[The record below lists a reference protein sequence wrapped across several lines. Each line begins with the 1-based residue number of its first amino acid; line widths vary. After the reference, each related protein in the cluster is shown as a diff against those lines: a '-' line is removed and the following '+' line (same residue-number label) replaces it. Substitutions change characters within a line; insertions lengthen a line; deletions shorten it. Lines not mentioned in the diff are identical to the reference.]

1 MSNKIDVFLSR
12 VSHVSQ
18 FVLVAFAIFGYFY
31 TVRPIY
37 QKEVLSEDIAKK
49 EVELSKLKTAM
60 LSSQKSI
67 EQNKA
72 LRKDLE
78 GSIAKLDLQY
88 KESEEKLNSINH
100 ELKKT
105 LNELNQQ
112 KIIAK
117 RAVDANNKNLE
128 SVFWENF
135 TGLVG
140 VVYLSKSTDFVN
152 NTLGDTKSAYNTHG
166 SLYLNPYDAI
176 SEALKDGNHNFISS
190 SENVPENIRQK
201 ILTKIRRAIEK
212 NKATL
217 TTKPIGYDE
226 KISELIKTIKS
237 TKSQNDENK
246 IIKNYNAERELS
258 SYIFQIN
265 KQSRVHAMDF
275 LKDIQYID

>member
-49 EVELSKLKTAM
+49 EVELNKLKTAM
-60 LSSQKSI
+60 SSSQKSI

-152 NTLGDTKSAYNTHG
+152 NTLGDTKSAYNTPG

-190 SENVPENIRQK
+190 SENVPENIRKK

-226 KISELIKTIKS
+226 KISKLIKTIKS
-237 TKSQNDENK
+237 TKSQNDENT

>member
-128 SVFWENF
+128 SVYWENF

-152 NTLGDTKSAYNTHG
+152 NTLGDTKSAYNTPG

-201 ILTKIRRAIEK
+201 ILTKIRFAIEK

-246 IIKNYNAERELS
+246 IIKNYNAERDLS

>member
-49 EVELSKLKTAM
+49 EVELNKLKTAM

-152 NTLGDTKSAYNTHG
+152 NTLGDTKSAYNTPG

-190 SENVPENIRQK
+190 SENVPENIRKK

-237 TKSQNDENK
+237 TKSKNDENT

>member
-18 FVLVAFAIFGYFY
+18 FVLVAFAIFSYFY

-152 NTLGDTKSAYNTHG
+152 NTLGDTKSAYNTPG

-212 NKATL
+212 NKA
-217 TTKPIGYDE
+217 
-226 KISELIKTIKS
+226 
-237 TKSQNDENK
+237 
-246 IIKNYNAERELS
+246 
-258 SYIFQIN
+258 
-265 KQSRVHAMDF
+265 
-275 LKDIQYID
+275 

>member
-152 NTLGDTKSAYNTHG
+152 NTLGDTKSAYNTPG

-176 SEALKDGNHNFISS
+176 SE
-190 SENVPENIRQK
+190 NIRQK
-201 ILTKIRRAIEK
+201 ILTKIRCAIEK

>member
-49 EVELSKLKTAM
+49 EVELNKLKTAM

-152 NTLGDTKSAYNTHG
+152 NTLGDTKSAYNTPG

-190 SENVPENIRQK
+190 SENVPENIRKK

-237 TKSQNDENK
+237 TKSKNDENT

-275 LKDIQYID
+275 L

>member
-49 EVELSKLKTAM
+49 EVELNKLKTAM

-105 LNELNQQ
+105 INELNQQ

-152 NTLGDTKSAYNTHG
+152 NTLGDTKSAYNTPG

-190 SENVPENIRQK
+190 SENVPENIRKK

-237 TKSQNDENK
+237 TKSKNDENT

-265 KQSRVHAMDF
+265 KQSRVHAIDF

>member
-49 EVELSKLKTAM
+49 EVELNKLKTAM

-78 GSIAKLDLQY
+78 GSVAKLDLQY

-152 NTLGDTKSAYNTHG
+152 NTLGDTKSAYNTPG

-190 SENVPENIRQK
+190 SENVPENIRKK

-237 TKSQNDENK
+237 TKSKNDENT

>member
-152 NTLGDTKSAYNTHG
+152 NTLGDTKSAYNTPG

-226 KISELIKTIKS
+226 KISKLIKTIKS

>member
-152 NTLGDTKSAYNTHG
+152 NTLGDTKSAYNTPG

-190 SENVPENIRQK
+190 SENASENIRQK
-201 ILTKIRRAIEK
+201 ILTKIRCAIEK

>member
-1 MSNKIDVFLSR
+1 IDVFLSR

-49 EVELSKLKTAM
+49 EVELNKLKTAM

-152 NTLGDTKSAYNTHG
+152 NTLGDTKSAYNTPG

-190 SENVPENIRQK
+190 SENVPENIRKK

-237 TKSQNDENK
+237 TKSKNDENT

>member
-49 EVELSKLKTAM
+49 EVELNKLKTAM

-67 EQNKA
+67 EQNKS

-152 NTLGDTKSAYNTHG
+152 NTLGDTKSAYNTPG
-166 SLYLNPYDAI
+166 SLYLNPYNAI

-190 SENVPENIRQK
+190 SENVPENIRKK

-237 TKSQNDENK
+237 TKSKNDENT

>member
-49 EVELSKLKTAM
+49 EVELNKLKTAM

-105 LNELNQQ
+105 INELNQQ

-152 NTLGDTKSAYNTHG
+152 NTLGDTKSAYNTPG

-190 SENVPENIRQK
+190 SENVPENIRKK

-237 TKSQNDENK
+237 TKSQNDENT

>member
-49 EVELSKLKTAM
+49 EVELNKLKTAM
-60 LSSQKSI
+60 SSSQKSI

-152 NTLGDTKSAYNTHG
+152 NTLGDTKSAYNTPG

-190 SENVPENIRQK
+190 SENVPENIRKK

-237 TKSQNDENK
+237 TKSQNDENT

>member
-1 MSNKIDVFLSR
+1 
-12 VSHVSQ
+12 
-18 FVLVAFAIFGYFY
+18 
-31 TVRPIY
+31 
-37 QKEVLSEDIAKK
+37 EVLSEDIAKK
-49 EVELSKLKTAM
+49 EVELNKLKTAM

-152 NTLGDTKSAYNTHG
+152 NTLGDTKSAYNTPG

-190 SENVPENIRQK
+190 SENVPENIRKK

-237 TKSQNDENK
+237 TKSKNDENT

>member
-49 EVELSKLKTAM
+49 EVELNKLKTAM

-140 VVYLSKSTDFVN
+140 VVYLSKSTDFVS
-152 NTLGDTKSAYNTHG
+152 NTLGDTKSAYNTPG

-190 SENVPENIRQK
+190 SENVPENIRKK

-237 TKSQNDENK
+237 TKSKNDENT

>member
-1 MSNKIDVFLSR
+1 MFLSR

-72 LRKDLE
+72 LRKDTE

-128 SVFWENF
+128 SVYWENF

-140 VVYLSKSTDFVN
+140 VVYLSKI
-152 NTLGDTKSAYNTHG
+152 
-166 SLYLNPYDAI
+166 P
-176 SEALKDGNHNFISS
+176 
-190 SENVPENIRQK
+190 
-201 ILTKIRRAIEK
+201 IL
-212 NKATL
+212 L
-217 TTKPIGYDE
+217 TI
-226 KISELIKTIKS
+226 L
-237 TKSQNDENK
+237 
-246 IIKNYNAERELS
+246 
-258 SYIFQIN
+258 
-265 KQSRVHAMDF
+265 
-275 LKDIQYID
+275 

>member
-49 EVELSKLKTAM
+49 EVELNKLKTAM

-152 NTLGDTKSAYNTHG
+152 NTLGDTKSAYNTPG

-190 SENVPENIRQK
+190 SENVPENIRKK

-237 TKSQNDENK
+237 TKSKNDENT

-275 LKDIQYID
+275 

>member
-128 SVFWENF
+128 SVYWENF

-152 NTLGDTKSAYNTHG
+152 NTLGDTKSAYNTPG

-201 ILTKIRRAIEK
+201 ILTKIRFAIEK